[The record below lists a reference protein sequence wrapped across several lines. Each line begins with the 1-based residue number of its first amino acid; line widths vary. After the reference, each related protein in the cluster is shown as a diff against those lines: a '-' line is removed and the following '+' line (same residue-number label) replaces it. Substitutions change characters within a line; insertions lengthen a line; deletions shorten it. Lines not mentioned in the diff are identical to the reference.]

1 LISFNSAERS
11 YPVDIAFLIGS
22 SPSTTQD
29 QWRATLD
36 FVKSIADQFPV
47 LQRGAR
53 IGVISFD
60 TTPRVGFAFNAL
72 TGPQLNNYEVR
83 RLIDRVPY
91 SNGPTR
97 IDKALKLANTY
108 LFTPQGGARKDSL
121 KVPTCFL
128 DLLYYYCCK
137 LTSRYQSAKAMI
149 LSFQMSVID

>member
-1 LISFNSAERS
+1 M
-11 YPVDIAFLIGS
+11 
-22 SPSTTQD
+22 
-29 QWRATLD
+29 
-36 FVKSIADQFPV
+36 
-47 LQRGAR
+47 
-53 IGVISFD
+53 ISFD

>member
-1 LISFNSAERS
+1 LVSFNSAERS

-36 FVKSIADQFPV
+36 FVKSISDQFPV
-47 LQRGAR
+47 SQRGAR

-91 SNGPTR
+91 NNGPTR
-97 IDKALKLANTY
+97 IDRALKLANTY

-121 KVPTCFL
+121 KVPTCTFEL
-128 DLLYYYCCK
+128 
-137 LTSRYQSAKAMI
+137 
-149 LSFQMSVID
+149 

>member
-1 LISFNSAERS
+1 MYISPIQFCLCIFLNVLVKWVSFNPAERS

-29 QWRATLD
+29 QWKATLD

-47 LQRGAR
+47 SQRGAR

-60 TTPRVGFAFNAL
+60 TTPRIGFAFNAL

-83 RLIDRVPY
+83 RLIDRVTY
-91 SNGPTR
+91 NNKPTR

-121 KVPTCFL
+121 KVPTWMF
-128 DLLYYYCCK
+128 DL
-137 LTSRYQSAKAMI
+137 
-149 LSFQMSVID
+149 